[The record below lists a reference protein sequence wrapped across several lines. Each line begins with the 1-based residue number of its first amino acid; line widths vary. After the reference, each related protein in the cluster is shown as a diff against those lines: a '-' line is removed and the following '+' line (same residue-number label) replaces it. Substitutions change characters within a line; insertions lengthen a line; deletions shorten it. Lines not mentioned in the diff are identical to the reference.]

1 MTAQLT
7 LPTREYC
14 MEKDNILTESTGLG
28 KETVPLTILY
38 HGHPTTRLQPGKT
51 PIGYMKAQ
59 ASTQQNFIRG
69 GFVPRSNPLPSYMP
83 FLTEKV
89 PLSYTFYWQMVPL
102 LRNLFKN
109 FASLFTSVLKCTVF

>member
-59 ASTQQNFIRG
+59 ASTQQNLYG
-69 GFVPRSNPLPSYMP
+69 EASSQGPTPYPLICR
-83 FLTEKV
+83 F
-89 PLSYTFYWQMVPL
+89 
-102 LRNLFKN
+102 
-109 FASLFTSVLKCTVF
+109 